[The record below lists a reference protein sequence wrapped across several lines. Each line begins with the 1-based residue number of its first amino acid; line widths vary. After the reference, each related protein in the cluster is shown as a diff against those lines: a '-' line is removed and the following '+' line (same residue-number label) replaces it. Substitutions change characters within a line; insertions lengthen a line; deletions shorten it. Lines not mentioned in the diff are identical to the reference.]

1 MTKGSEMSI
10 LKSEADQARAQA
22 TNLVKQ
28 YRAIGP
34 GAIAGALASA
44 KKRKPMAKVASAK
57 G

>member
-10 LKSEADQARAQA
+10 LKSEADRARAQA
-22 TNLVKQ
+22 ANLVKQ

-44 KKRKPMAKVASAK
+44 KKRKPMATVAPAK